1 MVNNYIGLLGLKIKV
16 LGLLVFGCKCT
27 WILFIPLSI
36 MLHMFLFM
44 SHILKCMHQSPY
56 FTVLEGKNKR
66 ICVFLWCLW
75 GGWCV

>member
-36 MLHMFLFM
+36 MLHLFLFM
-44 SHILKCMHQSPY
+44 SQMQKYM
-56 FTVLEGKNKR
+56 R
-66 ICVFLWCLW
+66 
-75 GGWCV
+75 